1 MKFKSKQFRILLGA
15 AGLVATATVG
25 LTVGASA
32 DSKWPTES
40 VEVVLHTKP
49 GGGTDVFIRTLA
61 EALEPAIGQKIVVRN
76 APGGAGA
83 TQMNKVRSSRPD
95 GHTIGINTVTHFT
108 GMLTNLKGTFAPEDF
123 SWIALSQEDPILLF
137 VRKDSEIA
145 SLQDLVERAKANSGT
160 INIGGFGPIGSM
172 QSVGISM
179 LEKAAGVK
187 FNWVAF
193 QSTPDVVAALLG
205 GHVDVGVSNLGPTL
219 PFFEAGR
226 VRGLGV
232 LGKDRLSGLPDVPT
246 FGEAGYKVD
255 TSWVQV
261 RGIFG
266 PKNMSLELQQRIA
279 DAVHEAMRSE
289 KYQAYAR
296 SAGVIDSWY
305 GPKEYSAFVGN
316 VIATAEEQ
324 LKAAGLVQ

>member
-1 MKFKSKQFRILLGA
+1 MMFAPKHVRPLLVA
-15 AGLVATATVG
+15 AGLVATAIIGPAGEV
-25 LTVGASA
+25 SA
-32 DSKWPTES
+32 ETKWPTGP
-40 VEVVLHTKP
+40 VDVVLHTKP

-61 EALEPAIGQKIVVRN
+61 EALEPAIGQKIVVLN

-95 GHTIGINTVTHFT
+95 GLTLAVNTVTHFT
-108 GMLTNLKGTFAPEDF
+108 GMLTNLKGVFAPEDF
-123 SWIALSQEDPILLF
+123 SWIALCQEDPILLF
-137 VRKDSEIA
+137 VRQDSGIA
-145 SLQDLVERAKANSGT
+145 SLQDLVEKARAGSGK
-160 INIGGFGPIGSM
+160 INIGGFGPVGSM
-172 QSVGISM
+172 QNIGISM

-193 QSTPDVVAALLG
+193 QSTPDVMAALLG

-219 PFFEAGR
+219 QYFESGR

-232 LGKDRLSGLPDVPT
+232 LGKDRLSSLPDVPT

-266 PKNMSLELQQRIA
+266 PKDMPLELQQKIA
-279 DAVHEAMRSE
+279 DAVHKAMRSE
-289 KYQAYAR
+289 KYQQYAR

-305 GPKEYSAFVGN
+305 GPKEYSAFVKN
-316 VIATAEEQ
+316 VLATAKEQ
-324 LKAAGLVQ
+324 LEAAGLAK